1 MGVKTTISNKVICEV
16 YFKNVENKPN
26 CFLCRSC
33 NDGIVRK
40 QPPQKG
46 YANLMSHIMT
56 IHHDHLQVVESK
68 RKDPNYSIFKMNPKV
83 VLVFSWLQ
91 WIVDCNL
98 PFTFIEHET
107 TRKYSNLKD
116 LDRDTLKKWMFDVA
130 VELDQTIKEVLPAKF
145 GLILDGWSERSTK
158 YFSLFAEYPNA
169 KTNAK
174 ETLLLSISP
183 LFDETNSEAPNISSW
198 IVDKLGEYD
207 KNLQS
212 VLYLVGDNENTN
224 PAVANLMRV
233 PFLGCDSHRLNLA
246 LETWQERNEVLIG
259 KVAAVMSALGNP
271 KNGGIL
277 RLSTNLQPVIRNK
290 TRWSSENQMIKRFQQ
305 LQTFVKQNNL
315 PEVFSLMPSNLEI
328 VTLTEKAEIMA
339 DFEVVIQYLQG
350 INQSILIRSRGKDY
364 KIGFKT
370 FI

>member
-1 MGVKTTISNKVICEV
+1 MGVKRTISSKQICEV

-33 NDGIVRK
+33 NDGSERK
-40 QPPQKG
+40 QPPGKG
-46 YANLMSHIMT
+46 YTNLMSHIMT
-56 IHHDHLQVVESK
+56 THPDHLQVVEAK
-68 RKDPNYSIFKMNPKV
+68 RKDPNYSIFKMNPKA

-107 TRKYSNLKD
+107 TRKYSNLNN
-116 LDRDTLKKWMFDVA
+116 LDIETLKKWMFELA
-130 VELDQTIKEVLPAKF
+130 VELDQTIKELLPEKF

-169 KTNAK
+169 ETNAK
-174 ETLLLSISP
+174 ETVLLSISP

-207 KNLQS
+207 KNLDN

-224 PAVANLMRV
+224 PAVANLMKV

-246 LETWQERNEVLIG
+246 LETWQERNEMLIG

-277 RLSTNLQPVIRNK
+277 RISTKLQPVIRNK

-305 LQTFVKQNNL
+305 LHSFIRHDNL
-315 PEVFSLMPSNLEI
+315 PEVFSLMPSNLEL
-328 VTLTEKAEIMA
+328 VTLTGKSIIMA
-339 DFEVVIQYLQG
+339 DFEVVIKYLQG
-350 INQSILIRSRGKDY
+350 INQSILI
-364 KIGFKT
+364 
-370 FI
+370 